1 MFGMTR
7 YILRQLLGPMIF
19 ITLVLTGVVW
29 LTQSLRLVE
38 LIVNRGLSAG
48 GFFYLTLLL
57 LPSFLAVIL
66 PIALFVSVLY
76 VYGRLESESELVI
89 MRSAG
94 LSQWTLA
101 KPAVI
106 LATAVVG
113 IGYAVAI
120 YFQPAGFR
128 AFKELQFDIRG
139 DFAAVLLQEGAF
151 TTLAEGVTVYIRA
164 RETTG
169 ELRGILVHE
178 NRDKKRPVTMMAER
192 GALVRTAD
200 GPRFVLFNGNRQEVD
215 LGEVGLSLLDFE
227 RYAIDLSTYE
237 ASGGP
242 RWREPGERFL
252 HELFNPG
259 TGLDDVN
266 NAQRMRAEA
275 HRRLTGPLY
284 GLAYA
289 LIALGAVLAGE
300 FNRRGRWRRI
310 VGAVA
315 LAIGVQVLAL
325 GLPSLAAIR
334 ASLVPAMYVGV
345 AAVLA
350 AAAYVAFGPRR
361 AQRPIRAGAA
371 A

>member
-1 MFGMTR
+1 MSGMTR

-19 ITLVLTGVVW
+19 VTLVLTGIVW

-48 GFFYLTLLL
+48 GFFHLTVLL

-76 VYGRLESESELVI
+76 VYARLESESELVV
-89 MRSAG
+89 MRSTG
-94 LSQWTLA
+94 LSQWNLA
-101 KPAVI
+101 KPALY
-106 LATAVVG
+106 LAGAVVVV
-113 IGYAVAI
+113 GYSVVL

-164 RETTG
+164 RESNG

-178 NRDKKRPVTMMAER
+178 NRDKRRPVTMMAEK
-192 GALVRTAD
+192 GALLRTGE

-215 LGEVGLSLLDFE
+215 VSDVGLSILHFE
-227 RYAIDLSTYE
+227 RYAIDLANYE

-252 HELFNPG
+252 SELFNPG

-266 NAQRMRAEA
+266 NAKRMRAEA
-275 HRRLTGPLY
+275 HRRLTAPLY
-284 GLAYA
+284 GLAYV
-289 LIALGAVLAGE
+289 LIALGAILSGE
-300 FNRRGRWRRI
+300 FNRRGRWQRI
-310 VGAVA
+310 A
-315 LAIGVQVLAL
+315 LAAGFAIVVQVISL
-325 GLPSLAAIR
+325 GLPSLAALRTSFI
-334 ASLVPAMYVGV
+334 PTMYLGAIAVV
-345 AAVLA
+345 AAG
-350 AAAYVAFGPRR
+350 AYAVFGQMRAPRR
-361 AQRPIRAGAA
+361 LKGEAA
-371 A
+371 

>member
-1 MFGMTR
+1 MSGMDR

-19 ITLVLTGVVW
+19 ITLVLTGIVW

-48 GFFYLTLLL
+48 GFFQLTLLL

-76 VYGRLESESELVI
+76 VYGRLESESELVV
-89 MRSAG
+89 MRSSG
-94 LSQWTLA
+94 LSQWSLA
-101 KPAVI
+101 KPALV
-106 LATAVVG
+106 LASAVVA
-113 IGYAVAI
+113 IGYAVVL

-164 RETTG
+164 RESNG

-192 GALVRTAD
+192 GALLRTSE

-215 LGEVGLSLLDFE
+215 IGEVGLSLLHFE
-227 RYAIDLSTYE
+227 RYAIDLSSYA
-237 ASGGP
+237 ASGGT

-259 TGLDDVN
+259 PGLDDIN
-266 NAQRMRAEA
+266 NAKRMRAEG

-284 GLAYA
+284 GFALV
-289 LIALGAVLAGE
+289 LIALGAVLSGE

-310 VGAVA
+310 AIAVG
-315 LAIGVQVLAL
+315 LAIAAQVVSL

-334 ASLVPAMYVGV
+334 TSFIPVMYVGV
-345 AAVLA
+345 AALIV
-350 AAAYVAFGPRR
+350 
-361 AQRPIRAGAA
+361 AGAYAVFGQWLALRRRPHEA